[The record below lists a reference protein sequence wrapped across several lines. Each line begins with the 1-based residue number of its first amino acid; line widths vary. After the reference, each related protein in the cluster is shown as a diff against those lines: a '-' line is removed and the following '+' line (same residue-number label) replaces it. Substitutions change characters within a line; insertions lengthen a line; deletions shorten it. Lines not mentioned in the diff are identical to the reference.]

1 MAQQQKVWY
10 VTGAS
15 QGFGLILV
23 KKLLQQG
30 YKVAATSRKAASL
43 TEAIGEHPNFLPLQ
57 ADVADEQSVQQSIRE
72 TVNAFGTIDAVV
84 NNAGYG
90 LLGTLEELS
99 DEEVRGNFNVN
110 VFGPLNVIRHAMPV
124 LRAQRSGIIFNISS
138 IAGFTGSFPG
148 FGSYCATKFAL
159 EGLSESLAAEA
170 APFGIKVVI
179 VSPGYFRTNFL
190 ASSSLAVPAN
200 PIAEYTSTR
209 ESQELH
215 TKQINGA
222 QPGDPEKAIDVIL
235 AAANAENPPLHL
247 FLGPDAYDLARQK
260 MVAVESDLSGWQH
273 LGAATNFN

>member
-30 YKVAATSRKAASL
+30 YKVAATSRKASSL
-43 TEAIGEHPNFLPLQ
+43 TEAIGKHENFLPLQ
-57 ADVADEQSVQQSIRE
+57 TDVADEQSVQQSIRE
-72 TVNAFGTIDAVV
+72 TVKTFGTIDAVV

-124 LRAQRSGIIFNISS
+124 LRSQRSGIIFNISS

-190 ASSSLAVPAN
+190 ASGSLAVPSN

-209 ESQELH
+209 ESQQLH
-215 TKQINGA
+215 TQQINGA

-235 AAANAENPPLHL
+235 AAANAEHPPLHL

-260 MVAVESDLSGWQH
+260 IVAVENDLNGWQQ

>member
-1 MAQQQKVWY
+1 MAQQKVWY

-23 KKLLQQG
+23 KKLLEQG
-30 YKVAATSRKAASL
+30 HKVAATTRNP
-43 TEAIGEHPNFLPLQ
+43 EALKQETGAHDNLLALQ
-57 ADVADEQSVQQSIRE
+57 VDVADEQSVQRSVSE
-72 TVNAFGTIDAVV
+72 TVSTFGTIDAVV

-99 DEEVRGNFNVN
+99 DEEVRKNFNVN
-110 VFGPLNVIRHAMPV
+110 VFGPLNVIRHTMPV
-124 LRAQRSGIIFNISS
+124 LRRQRDGIIFNISS

-148 FGSYCATKFAL
+148 FGSYCSTKFAL
-159 EGLSESLAAEA
+159 DGLSESLAAEA

-190 ASSSLAVPAN
+190 SPGSFAVPAN
-200 PIAEYTSTR
+200 PIAAYTSTR

-215 TKQINGA
+215 TQQINGA
-222 QPGDPEKAIDVIL
+222 QPGDPEKAIAVIL
-235 AAANAENPPLHL
+235 AAAEAPQPPLHL
-247 FLGPDAYDLARQK
+247 FLGPDAHDLARQK
-260 MVAVESDLSGWQH
+260 MAAVEGDLAAWQH